1 MKAVICSP
9 QTPDFPNQSLVEISM
24 RKRITA
30 MPLYAAVLTLCSS
43 FSFAAG
49 PAASIDDLAWMTGNY
64 AGALGQNQLE
74 ENWIKAEGGSIAA
87 MVRSTGGGKT
97 GMFEMITIEEVDGS
111 LVLHIQ
117 QFNPGFVPRT
127 PSPQKMELETIGD
140 NHVHFRAVSEG
151 GMRSLG
157 YTKSGDTF
165 TIHVESGDRPMSNIE
180 LKARNI
186 WN

>member
-1 MKAVICSP
+1 
-9 QTPDFPNQSLVEISM
+9 M
-24 RKRITA
+24 RRRITA
-30 MPLYAAVLTLCSS
+30 MPLTAAVLTLFSS
-43 FSFAAG
+43 LGFAAG
-49 PAASIDDLAWMTGNY
+49 PAASIDDLAWMTGTY

-87 MVRSTGGGKT
+87 MVRSTGGGAT
-97 GMFEMITIEEVDGS
+97 GMFEMITIEEVEGS

-127 PSPQKMELETIGD
+127 PAPQKMELETIGD
-140 NHVHFRAVSEG
+140 HQVQFRAVSEG

-157 YTKSGDTF
+157 YTKNGDTF
-165 TIHVESGDRPMSNIE
+165 TIHVQSGDRPMSHIE

>member
-1 MKAVICSP
+1 MCGGERGGHGHARVA
-9 QTPDFPNQSLVEISM
+9 
-24 RKRITA
+24 TA
-30 MPLYAAVLTLCSS
+30 LAAVL
-43 FSFAAG
+43 FAAG
-49 PAASIDDLAWMTGNY
+49 PAASIDDLAWMTGTY

-87 MVRSTGGGKT
+87 MVRSTGGGAT
-97 GMFEMITIEEVDGS
+97 GMFEMITIEEVEGS

-127 PSPQKMELETIGD
+127 PAPQKMELETIGD
-140 NHVHFRAVSEG
+140 HQVQFRAVSEG

-157 YTKSGDTF
+157 YTKNGDTF
-165 TIHVESGDRPMSNIE
+165 TIHVQSGDRPMSHIE